1 MKTISN
7 VYLVVTNAEVY
18 KFVPSPR
25 ERVRERVQ
33 YKAVQLEIL
42 RSAQYD
48 ESVKSLSNPVIA
60 SVCEA
65 IQLNPQC
72 RRGNADLHNSEK

>member
-1 MKTISN
+1 MLN
-7 VYLVVTNAEVY
+7 LFQHVYPFALVFYPN
-18 KFVPSPR
+18 FVPSPR
-25 ERVRERVQ
+25 ERARERGQ

-48 ESVKSLSNPVIA
+48 EPVKSLSNPIIA

-72 RRGNADLHNSEK
+72 RRGNADLHNS

>member
-7 VYLVVTNAEVY
+7 VYLAVTNA
-18 KFVPSPR
+18 KSISLFPLQGK
-25 ERVRERVQ
+25 RVRERGQ

-48 ESVKSLSNPVIA
+48 EPVKSLSNPVIA

-72 RRGNADLHNSEK
+72 RRGNADLL